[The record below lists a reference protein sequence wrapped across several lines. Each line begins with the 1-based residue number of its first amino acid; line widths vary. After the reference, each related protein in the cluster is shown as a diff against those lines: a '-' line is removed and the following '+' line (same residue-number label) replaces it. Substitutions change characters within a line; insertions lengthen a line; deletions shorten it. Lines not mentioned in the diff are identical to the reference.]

1 MVRAV
6 MRTLL
11 DERYA
16 PITSSIG
23 FLELSLV
30 DAGQGLEEWRRS
42 LYPEVR
48 VSWPTDGFP
57 RVLRH
62 LEPLT
67 TGARPRELLLTAGKW
82 TAYFDNSLRGTD
94 AVSTIGYLTRKLQ
107 CSGLAIRVKPHTIG
121 LPGVR
126 QGRAGSVQFEL
137 FGPER
142 TGFLNYVRTVS
153 VSFDGNKW
161 VFNADGVEQS
171 FEESA
176 NYRATRVRDRFNSS
190 MLERYC
196 QALGLDVFN
205 SETYGPDAIF
215 IETKVPMPTNGISMT
230 LAEAQEWAEI
240 TPGAAARLP
249 G

>member
-1 MVRAV
+1 

-11 DERYA
+11 DEGFA

-23 FLELSLV
+23 FLKLPLEEAQL
-30 DAGQGLEEWRRS
+30 GLEGWRRS
-42 LYPEVR
+42 LYSEVC
-48 VSWPTDGFP
+48 VTCPKDGFP
-57 RVLRH
+57 EVLRR

-67 TGARPRELLLTAGKW
+67 SGARPRELLVSVGEW

-94 AVSTIGYLTRKLQ
+94 AVSAIGHLSRRLRCY
-107 CSGLAIRVKPHTIG
+107 GLAIRVKPHTIG
-121 LPGVR
+121 MQGVR
-126 QGRAGSVQFEL
+126 RGRAGSVQFEL
-137 FGPER
+137 FGPLP
-142 TGFLNYVRTVS
+142 TKFLNYVRTVG
-153 VSFDGNKW
+153 VTFDGSRW
-161 VFNADGVEQS
+161 VFNATGTEQR

-176 NYRATRVRDRFNSS
+176 AYRKRRLRDRFTSE

-205 SETYGPDAIF
+205 PDVYGPDAAF
-215 IETKVPMPTNGISMT
+215 FESTVPMSADGVTMT

-240 TPGAAARLP
+240 EPSMAHLLP